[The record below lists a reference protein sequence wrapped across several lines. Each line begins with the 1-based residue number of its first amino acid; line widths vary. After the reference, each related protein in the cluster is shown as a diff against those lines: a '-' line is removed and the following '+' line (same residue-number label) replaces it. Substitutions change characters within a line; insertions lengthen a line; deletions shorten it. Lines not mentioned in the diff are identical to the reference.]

1 MEVILL
7 DNVDALG
14 KVGDTVKVSPG
25 YGRNYLIPKGKALL
39 ATRDNLAV
47 VETRRA
53 ELEAIAATA
62 LEAATK
68 RAESAKDL
76 ALVIKAKAGSE
87 GKLFGSVGPADIA
100 DAAAA
105 AGVEL
110 NRSELR
116 LPEGPI
122 RAVGEYPVEVVL
134 HPDVHLDLK
143 VTVEAD
149 GGDAD

>member
-7 DNVDALG
+7 DNVDSLG

-25 YGRNYLIPKGKALL
+25 YGRNFLIPQGKALL
-39 ATRDNLAV
+39 ATRENLAV

-53 ELEAIAATA
+53 ELEAKAATA
-62 LEAATK
+62 LEAAQK
-68 RAESAKDL
+68 RAETAREL
-76 ALVIKAKAGSE
+76 ALVIAAKAGSE

-100 DAAAA
+100 DAATA

-110 NRSELR
+110 QRSEVR

-122 RAVGEYPVEVVL
+122 RATGEYPVEVVL
-134 HPDVHLDLK
+134 HPEVHLDL
-143 VTVEAD
+143 TVRVESE
-149 GGDAD
+149 GGEGA

>member
-14 KVGDTVKVSPG
+14 KVGETVKVSPG

-39 ATRDNLAV
+39 ATRENLAV
-47 VETRRA
+47 VEARRA
-53 ELEAIAATA
+53 EFEAIAATA
-62 LEAATK
+62 LEAANK

-100 DAAAA
+100 EAATA
-105 AGVEL
+105 AGVEIS
-110 NRSELR
+110 RSELR

-122 RAVGEYPVEVVL
+122 RAVGEFPVEIVL
-134 HPDVHLDLK
+134 HPDVHLNLT

-149 GGDAD
+149 GGDDA

>member
-1 MEVILL
+1 MKVLLKEDVDNLGFAGEVY
-7 DNVDALG
+7 
-14 KVGDTVKVSPG
+14 KVADG

-47 VETRRA
+47 VEARRA

-62 LEAATK
+62 LEAARK

-76 ALVIKAKAGSE
+76 VLIIKAKAGSE

-100 DAAAA
+100 EVATA

-110 NRSELR
+110 SRSELR

-122 RAVGEYPVEVVL
+122 RAVGEYPVEIVL
-134 HPDVHLDLK
+134 HPDVHLDLT

-149 GGDAD
+149 GADAA